1 MPSNNSFES
10 LPVELIADILSE
22 LDLTSLVTVS
32 YLSHR
37 LRAVAS
43 EPSLNPWRPPILRT
57 LLSQEGNYDPC
68 LKHLSV
74 RSIVPRQ
81 NFVGVLSLA
90 RAHYLLFEASLPN
103 LSEREWEEC
112 FRRRFLPGWTKV
124 RKDSSWRT
132 AFLKVLHRVWHRTNT
147 SCTSDEAWTKYI
159 VLNRNGTAN
168 LLEGVS
174 RGYNPLTIFEQMRL
188 QNNLIQFQPSI
199 RVLVEF
205 ADVRVLA
212 IGVLDT
218 NQFFAN
224 SNAQAILHP
233 PGIEKVEDPDIP
245 DIDALTPDGCGQS
258 SEDRVIQTPDHVSGV
273 RNRGLRDS
281 YRRLTHPLPVQSHEN
296 YPFYTPSDEDKRWLG
311 SGELEEN
318 GMHWVGSMMLTAQLI
333 GPHTKETI
341 EDRLPLQDLDLVNGP
356 GRNQY
361 ASLTFVDLTAIAPWL
376 DITMQIEGP
385 GLGH

>member
-132 AFLKVLHRVWHRTNT
+132 AFLKCVLFLISSYLCLPYFHPE
-147 SCTSDEAWTKYI
+147 SCT
-159 VLNRNGTAN
+159 V
-168 LLEGVS
+168 
-174 RGYNPLTIFEQMRL
+174 F
-188 QNNLIQFQPSI
+188 
-199 RVLVEF
+199 
-205 ADVRVLA
+205 
-212 IGVLDT
+212 
-218 NQFFAN
+218 
-224 SNAQAILHP
+224 
-233 PGIEKVEDPDIP
+233 GI
-245 DIDALTPDGCGQS
+245 ALTLPAPRMKLGQS
-258 SEDRVIQTPDHVSGV
+258 ITASFIFVNVSLLIKILGTSFLIV
-273 RNRGLRDS
+273 ME
-281 YRRLTHPLPVQSHEN
+281 LPICWKASHEVIIHLR
-296 YPFYTPSDEDKRWLG
+296 FSSR
-311 SGELEEN
+311 
-318 GMHWVGSMMLTAQLI
+318 
-333 GPHTKETI
+333 
-341 EDRLPLQDLDLVNGP
+341 
-356 GRNQY
+356 
-361 ASLTFVDLTAIAPWL
+361 
-376 DITMQIEGP
+376 
-385 GLGH
+385 